1 MRWFGRPGC
10 LTPVLLACCGVGAAR
25 ANDPGLVRADP
36 KELAPCVMPASQ
48 YHGVNPWVLRAI
60 LKVESGF
67 NPAAVNRNGNGSVD
81 MGIAQ
86 INSIHLPELA
96 RWGVAPA
103 NLMDGCV
110 ATYVAAWHLSQQIQR
125 HGNSWFGI
133 ASYHSTSPCQ
143 NARYAG
149 LLWNALLDWGVVSGP
164 RVKVL
169 PLKACGSIGP
179 WRKATKQPPGSSGAP
194 AIAFDEGQ

>member
-1 MRWFGRPGC
+1 MPRHRPPGC
-10 LTPVLLACCGVGAAR
+10 LTAALFVCCGFDAAR
-25 ANDPGLVRADP
+25 ASAPGLTGA
-36 KELAPCVMPASQ
+36 ELKDQAPCVAPASQ
-48 YHGVNPWVLRAI
+48 FHGVNPWVLRAI
-60 LKVESGF
+60 LKIESDF
-67 NPAAVNRNGNGSVD
+67 NPTAVNRNANGSVD
-81 MGIAQ
+81 LGIAQ

-110 ATYVAAWHLSQQIQR
+110 ATYVAAWHLARQLQK

-133 ASYHSTSPCQ
+133 ASYHSSSPCQ

-149 LLWNALLDWGVVSGP
+149 LLWNALQAWGVVSGP

-169 PLKACGSIGP
+169 PLKACGYIGP
-179 WRKATKQPPGSSGAP
+179 GGAKATKQRGATGAP
-194 AIAFDEGQ
+194 ALAFDEGQ